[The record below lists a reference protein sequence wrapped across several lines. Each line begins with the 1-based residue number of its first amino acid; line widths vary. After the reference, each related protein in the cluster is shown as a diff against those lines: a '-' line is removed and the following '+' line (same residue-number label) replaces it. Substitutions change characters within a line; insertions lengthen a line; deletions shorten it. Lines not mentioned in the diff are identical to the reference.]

1 MLKPKIVTL
10 AEKETKHIL
19 RDPRSLGLI
28 FLLPVVMI
36 LLYGY
41 AVNLDL
47 KNIPVSVVDYDHSP
61 LSRLLVE
68 KMTGSGYF
76 TLTGRY
82 GKVSQARQ
90 SIYSGRSFGIVVIPQ
105 GFANNA
111 HRMRGADVQFLLDGS
126 DANMATI
133 ASNYFSAFISGLS
146 GDPFY
151 QPPLTVHPRILY
163 NPDLESVKFIVP
175 GLAGVLLM
183 MVCALMTSVAITR
196 EKEVGTLELVL
207 TTPIRP
213 YQVII
218 GKVLPY
224 IVIAFLDCLV
234 IVAFAHFW
242 FGVPVEGNLVLL
254 LFMTFAYLFCA
265 LSIGITISAAVD
277 TQQVAMSLAMVS
289 TMLPSVMLSGFIFP
303 VASMPRPLQ
312 LISMCV
318 PATYYLRIIRGI
330 MLKGVGWAELWPNF
344 AVLIGIGMLLIFI
357 GMRKFSTRLS

>member
-1 MLKPKIVTL
+1 MLKPKIVVL
-10 AEKETKHIL
+10 AVKETKHIL

-47 KNIPVSVVDYDHSP
+47 KNIPVSVVDHDRSP
-61 LSRLLVE
+61 LSRLIVE
-68 KMTGSGYF
+68 KMLNSGYF
-76 TLTGRY
+76 SITGQY
-82 GKVSQARQ
+82 GKVSEARRT
-90 SIYSGRSFGIVVIPQ
+90 IYSGRSFGIVVFPK
-105 GFANNA
+105 GFATDA
-111 HRMRGADVQFLLDGS
+111 KRTRGTHVQFLLDGS

-133 ASNYFSAFISGLS
+133 ASNYFNVFISQLS
-146 GDPFY
+146 RDPFY
-151 QPPLTVHPRILY
+151 EAPLAVHSRVLY
-163 NPDLESVKFIVP
+163 NPDLESVRFIVP

-183 MVCALMTSVAITR
+183 LVCALMTSVAITR

-224 IVIAFLDCLV
+224 IVIAFLEFLL
-234 IVAFAHFW
+234 IVGFAHLW
-242 FGVPVEGNLVLL
+242 FGVPVEGNLALL
-254 LFMTFAYLFCA
+254 LFMTFGYLFCA
-265 LSIGITISAAVD
+265 LSIGIAISAAVN
-277 TQQVAMSLAMVS
+277 TQQVAMSLVMVT

-303 VASMPRPLQ
+303 VASMPRLLQ
-312 LISMCV
+312 MISMCI

-330 MLKGVGWAELWPNF
+330 MLKGVGWTELWPNF
-344 AVLIGIGMLLIFI
+344 AVLVGIGVFLIFI
-357 GMRKFSTRLS
+357 GMKKFSTRLS

>member
-10 AEKETKHIL
+10 AAKETKHIL

-28 FLLPVVMI
+28 FLLPVFMI
-36 LLYGY
+36 LIYGY

-47 KNIPVSVVDYDHSP
+47 KNIPVSVVDHDRSS
-61 LSRLLVE
+61 LSRLVVE

-82 GKVSQARQ
+82 DGMSQARRT
-90 SIYSGRSFGIVVIPQ
+90 IYSGKSFGIVVFPK
-105 GFANNA
+105 GFAA
-111 HRMRGADVQFLLDGS
+111 DAKRRRGANVQFLLDGS

-133 ASNYFSAFISGLS
+133 ASGYFSAFISDLS
-146 GDPFY
+146 RGPFY
-151 QPPLTVHPRILY
+151 ELPLTVRPRILY

-207 TTPIRP
+207 TTPIKP

-224 IVIAFLDCLV
+224 IVIAFLECLT
-234 IVAFAHFW
+234 IVGFAHFW
-242 FGVPVEGNLVLL
+242 FGVPVEGNLALL
-254 LFMTFAYLFCA
+254 LFMTFGYLFSA
-265 LSIGITISAAVD
+265 LAIGITISAAVR
-277 TQQVAMSLAMVS
+277 TQQVAMSLAMVT

-303 VASMPRPLQ
+303 VASMPPVLQ
-312 LISMCV
+312 IISMCI

-330 MLKGVGWAELWPNF
+330 MLKGVGWVELWPNF
-344 AVLIGIGMLLIFI
+344 AVLVGIGVFLIFI
-357 GMRKFSTRLS
+357 GMKKFSTRLD